1 MSPSVHH
8 RRSLALTLA
17 GVLALGVT
25 VLEGTAS
32 ASPTPAAAT
41 ASADGVQDKG
51 SHGQGAPSIQE
62 QQRSVRLA
70 AERVTRSEALT
81 RASSW
86 VGLGLTYNQNGTYQ
100 GYRRDCSGF
109 VSMAWKLGKP
119 GLATPNFVPSG
130 AARSISKAELRPG
143 DALNND
149 RAGNDGHIVLFE
161 GWADAG
167 KNSYWGYEFSSSGVH
182 HRKIP
187 YPYFSGSGTSNFKP
201 IRNVNIVDDDTPPPG
216 DAGMTDFVGGDFTGD
231 GRSDVVARAKV
242 NGTLFVYPGNGA
254 GALEARRSMGT
265 GWDSLD
271 ELTGG
276 DFNGDGNTDI
286 AARAKSDGTLF
297 IYPGNGAGSFNS
309 PIMAGTGWNHVEELT
324 GGDFNSDGKA
334 DIAARTKA
342 DGTLFIYPG
351 NGAGTFDTPI
361 MAGTGWNHLEELT
374 GGDFNSD
381 GKSDIAARAKAD
393 GTLFIYPGNGASTFN
408 SPVSA
413 GSGWNIMRDI
423 FSADLNGDGNTDIT
437 GVQAPQ
443 GTSGNMYLYPGT
455 GQNTFAT
462 RYTLGTGW

>member
-1 MSPSVHH
+1 MPVHK
-8 RRSLALTLA
+8 RSWLRGVRAILTAGTAAALALS
-17 GVLALGVT
+17 VSP
-25 VLEGTAS
+25 AS
-32 ASPTPAAAT
+32 AASVAT
-41 ASADGVQDKG
+41 WDKVAQCESG
-51 SHGQGAPSIQE
+51 GNWSINTGNGYYGGLQFSRSTWDSFGGKGYAPYAHQATK
-62 QQRSVRLA
+62 QQQILI
-70 AERVTRSEALT
+70 AERVLGVQGE
-81 RASSW
+81 RAW
-86 VGLGLTYNQNGTYQ
+86 PTCGPKAGLG
-100 GYRRDCSGF
+100 RDH
-109 VSMAWKLGKP
+109 A
-119 GLATPNFVPSG
+119 N
-130 AARSISKAELRPG
+130 
-143 DALNND
+143 
-149 RAGNDGHIVLFE
+149 
-161 GWADAG
+161 
-167 KNSYWGYEFSSSGVH
+167 
-182 HRKIP
+182 P
-187 YPYFSGSGTSNFKP
+187 YPP
-201 IRNVNIVDDDTPPPG
+201 TPTDPPG

-297 IYPGNGAGSFNS
+297 IYPGNGAGTFNS

-324 GGDFNSDGKA
+324 GGDFNGDGKA
-334 DIAARTKA
+334 DIAARAKS

-351 NGAGTFDTPI
+351 NGAGTFDSPI

-381 GKSDIAARAKAD
+381 GKSDIAARAKSD

-443 GTSGNMYLYPGT
+443 GTTGNMYLYPGT

-462 RYTLGTGW
+462 RHTLGTGW